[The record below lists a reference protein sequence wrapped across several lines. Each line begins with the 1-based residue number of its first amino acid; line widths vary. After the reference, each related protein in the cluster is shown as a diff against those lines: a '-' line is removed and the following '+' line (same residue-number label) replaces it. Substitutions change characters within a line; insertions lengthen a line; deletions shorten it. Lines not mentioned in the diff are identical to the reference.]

1 MAADSSYVMEKP
13 DVAAPIATDDS
24 ASGPLTI
31 QNPIA
36 KPAIGALRSPGGEE
50 ARPTSPADL
59 FERRSR
65 SSASATEGCSLE
77 LSSGAQAGASTRR
90 TLVTYRK
97 QLQWSGPEAD
107 SQVHI
112 RPPRPEPLAAN

>member
-1 MAADSSYVMEKP
+1 MATDSSNVTEKP

-50 ARPTSPADL
+50 VRPTL
-59 FERRSR
+59 
-65 SSASATEGCSLE
+65 
-77 LSSGAQAGASTRR
+77 AGGS
-90 TLVTYRK
+90 V
-97 QLQWSGPEAD
+97 
-107 SQVHI
+107 
-112 RPPRPEPLAAN
+112 